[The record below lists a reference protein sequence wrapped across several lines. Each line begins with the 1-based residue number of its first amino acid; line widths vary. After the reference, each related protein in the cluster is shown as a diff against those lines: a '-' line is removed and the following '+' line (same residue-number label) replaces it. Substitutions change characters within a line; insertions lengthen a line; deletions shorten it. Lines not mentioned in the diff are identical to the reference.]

1 MSESPDPTRNAP
13 AAGAAAHPR
22 AYLDHN
28 ASAPLRPEARAAAI
42 AALEAT
48 GNPSSPH
55 AEGRRARAIVER
67 AREQVAAAAGCLPQ
81 EVVFTSGATEAAGA
95 LRGWPGPVDVQDGA
109 HDALWAQRRDGEGRA
124 MRAMGLANSE
134 TGLISEIPES
144 GDSALLL
151 DVTQAM
157 GRIPF
162 DFARSGADLAVMSAH
177 KLGGPRGVGALLV
190 REGLEIAAVAA
201 GGGQESG
208 RRSGTENV
216 AGIAG
221 FGAAAEAARRELDS
235 GAWEEVAALRDL
247 LESALEDSAKAPIL
261 VGKSRSRLPNTS
273 CFVSPGWKG
282 ESQVIAMDLAGYA
295 VSAGAACSS
304 GKIKTGRALRALGFG
319 EDDAACALRVSLGL
333 GTTREEVLG
342 FAQAWIAGRARRRA
356 FAA

>member
-1 MSESPDPTRNAP
+1 MSESPDPTRNAA

-67 AREQVAAAAGCLPQ
+67 AREQVAAAAGCLPH

-95 LRGWPGPVDVQDGA
+95 LRGWPGPIEVQDGA
-109 HDALWAQRRDGEGRA
+109 HDALWAQRRGGEGRA

-144 GDSALLL
+144 DDSALLL

-162 DFARSGADLAVMSAH
+162 SFAQSGADSC
-177 KLGGPRGVGALLV
+177 GDVGAQA
-190 REGLEIAAVAA
+190 RRAA
-201 GGGQESG
+201 G
-208 RRSGTENV
+208 
-216 AGIAG
+216 
-221 FGAAAEAARRELDS
+221 
-235 GAWEEVAALRDL
+235 
-247 LESALEDSAKAPIL
+247 
-261 VGKSRSRLPNTS
+261 
-273 CFVSPGWKG
+273 
-282 ESQVIAMDLAGYA
+282 
-295 VSAGAACSS
+295 
-304 GKIKTGRALRALGFG
+304 
-319 EDDAACALRVSLGL
+319 
-333 GTTREEVLG
+333 
-342 FAQAWIAGRARRRA
+342 RRRA
-356 FAA
+356 SGARGA